1 MSYASSAG
9 PDAVMAPLIT
19 VTARSPVRHPD
30 DANSHHGAS
39 GWGEKSK
46 PSGFFLSPAALLF
59 DWVRRNANKQ
69 KQLRTTLC
77 YTGLRKTFVKVVCLG
92 VLVIASFAGCTAQ
105 LSPPEALQAS
115 APDPLISPP
124 ASLVLENPH

>member
-1 MSYASSAG
+1 MPIPTTG
-9 PDAVMAPLIT
+9 HRLGRKGKAV
-19 VTARSPVRHPD
+19 
-30 DANSHHGAS
+30 
-39 GWGEKSK
+39 
-46 PSGFFLSPAALLF
+46 GFLAALLF

-77 YTGLRKTFVKVVCLG
+77 YTGLRKTFVKVGCLG
-92 VLVIASFAGCTAQ
+92 VLVIASLAGCTAQ
-105 LSPPEALQAS
+105 LSQPEALQAS